1 MNYKNYLNGTE
12 IPSENTLSNLVREA
26 RKHYYDSGQEIMSD
40 NDYDALEEILRRLY
54 PTNQLLIKTGS
65 ETRGGKIPLAVPMFG
80 LEQLTEN
87 QIDNWINRHKLINNN
102 FVSMQKLDGLS
113 IQMVFENNKLK
124 IAYSRG
130 NGLEGADITRHVKHI
145 LKNKNYLDGI
155 VRAEVIVSKENF
167 EKIIDKRKQEN
178 LSLYENP
185 RAFVAGQMNSKTSDD
200 EFYSA
205 AEIVAYQI
213 FNTLDSKEHQLIE
226 LGKYFSIP
234 DYKVIDKIDIERL
247 KEQIVSY
254 KSNSFETDGLVVWI
268 NETDIFNK
276 LGNLNS
282 GRPYGAFK
290 FKINSLENMVTTTV
304 TDVIYRVTRYGDL
317 APRIQFEPV
326 HCDGVT
332 VTWATGYNGKYIKDN
347 NIGPGTEVLIARSG
361 NVIPNIIEVKKST
374 AAKLPDKS
382 LNWSWDKN
390 QVQIVAD
397 LNHPFVIEEMKKFQL
412 LNTLVVLNIEGAK
425 DAAVDNLIENNI
437 FDIFQ
442 LLDLT
447 KEQLQSIIGNSAG
460 NQLYDDLKI
469 KLTNAELSQL
479 GSASNCFG
487 KGIGQR
493 KLKKILDQYNRLDNL
508 TVDDIIKIDGY
519 SDKSA
524 HIFINGQEDFSNWL
538 SKLKTK
544 INLKTQEAKKII
556 MSDRSVVFTGFR
568 DKELEKILEEQGW
581 KISSSVSKKTTV
593 VVCDDKNSGSS
604 KIKKAEELGVEV
616 FLVDEFKEH
625 YLR

>member
-12 IPSENTLSNLVREA
+12 IPTENTLSNLVREA

-40 NDYDALEEILRRLY
+40 SDYDALEELLRRLY

-87 QIDNWINRHKLINNN
+87 QIDNWINRHKLTNNN

-145 LKNKNYLDGI
+145 LKDKNYLDGI

-167 EKIIDKRKQEN
+167 EKIINKRKEQN

-185 RAFVAGQMNSKTSDD
+185 RAFVAGQMNSKTSDN

-213 FNTLDSKEHQLIE
+213 FNTLDSKENQLIE
-226 LGKYFSIP
+226 LSKYFSIP
-234 DYKVIDKIDIERL
+234 DYKVIDKIDIEQL

-254 KSNSFETDGLVVWI
+254 KSNSFETDGLVVWV
-268 NETDIFNK
+268 NETEFFNK

-290 FKINSLENMVTTTV
+290 FKVNSLENMVTTTV
-304 TDVIYRVTRYGDL
+304 TDVIYRVTRYGEL

-326 HCDGVT
+326 FCDGVT

-347 NIGPGTEVLIARSG
+347 DIGPGTEVLIARSG

-374 AAKLPDKS
+374 IAKLPDES

-397 LNHPFVIEEMKKFQL
+397 LNHPYVVEEMKKFQL

-447 KEQLQSIIGNSAG
+447 KEQLQSFIGNSAG
-460 NQLYDDLKI
+460 NQLYDDLRI
-469 KLTNAELSQL
+469 KLTNAELNQL

-508 TVDDIIKIDGY
+508 TVDDIVKIDGY

-524 HIFINGQEDFSNWL
+524 HIFINGQEYFSNWL

-544 INLKTQEAKKII
+544 INIKTQEAKKII

-568 DKELEKILEEQGW
+568 DKELEQILEEQGW

-616 FLVDEFKEH
+616 FLVDEFKEQ

>member
-12 IPSENTLSNLVREA
+12 IPTENTLSNLVREA

-40 NDYDALEEILRRLY
+40 SDYDALEELLRRLY

-87 QIDNWINRHKLINNN
+87 QIDNWINRHKLTNNN

-145 LKNKNYLDGI
+145 LKDKNYLDGI

-167 EKIIDKRKQEN
+167 EKIIDKRKEQN

-185 RAFVAGQMNSKTSDD
+185 RAFVAGQMNSKTSDN

-213 FNTLDSKEHQLIE
+213 FNTLDSKENQLIE
-226 LGKYFSIP
+226 LSKYFSIP
-234 DYKVIDKIDIERL
+234 DYKVIDKIDIEQL

-254 KSNSFETDGLVVWI
+254 KSNSFETDGLVVWV
-268 NETDIFNK
+268 NETEFFNK

-290 FKINSLENMVTTTV
+290 FKVNSLENMVTTTV
-304 TDVIYRVTRYGDL
+304 TDVIYRVTRYGEL

-326 HCDGVT
+326 FCDGVT

-347 NIGPGTEVLIARSG
+347 DIGPGTEVLIARSG

-374 AAKLPDKS
+374 IAKLPDES

-397 LNHPFVIEEMKKFQL
+397 LNHPYVVEEMKKFQL

-447 KEQLQSIIGNSAG
+447 KEQLQSFIGNSAG
-460 NQLYDDLKI
+460 NQLYDDLRI
-469 KLTNAELSQL
+469 KLTNAELNQL

-508 TVDDIIKIDGY
+508 TVDDIVKIDGY

-524 HIFINGQEDFSNWL
+524 HIFINGQEYFSNWL

-544 INLKTQEAKKII
+544 INIKTQEAKKII

-568 DKELEKILEEQGW
+568 DKELEQILEEQGW

-616 FLVDEFKEH
+616 FLVDEFKEQ